1 MSARELPRPAGPHIV
16 GSDIFEIN
24 DSSRTS
30 HILSQERGRKIIIK
44 FWYPANPSAVHNCE
58 REQLWEQLRT
68 ESYMPGFAKLLL
80 RRAMKTETN
89 SYRRAPYA
97 ANFGTPRV
105 LIYNHGLISFA
116 SENTM
121 LMEHL
126 ASQGYTLV
134 SLQHKEQL
142 AEIQALKRK
151 QPEREKKEQALL
163 QKQIQAAKGNE
174 RAELSKR
181 YFEIASNTNRIVSA
195 RTADVEH
202 VVKSLKALLGLL
214 SAFGDIR
221 DPEIVGV
228 LGFSLGGAVATE
240 YSKQNTDIGCAVN
253 IDGGIYGKKLDLPIT
268 CPYLMLYSQQNSG
281 SNDRSLITSGNTWI
295 RNETIPDTKH
305 LNFHDIAS
313 IYPILRLLKVVGK
326 ADPADVLKRR
336 NQLIADVVSNVETV
350 GA

>member
-1 MSARELPRPAGPHIV
+1 MSTRELPRPAGPHIV
-16 GSDIFEIN
+16 GSDICEIN

-44 FWYPANPSAVHNCE
+44 FWYPTNPSAVHNYE
-58 REQLWEQLRT
+58 REQLWEQLRA
-68 ESYMPGFAKLLL
+68 ESNIPGFAKLLL
-80 RRAMKTETN
+80 RRAIKTETN

-97 ANFGTPRV
+97 ANFGRPRV
-105 LIYNHGLISFA
+105 LIYNHSFISFA
-116 SENTM
+116 SENTL

-126 ASQGYTLV
+126 ASQGYTVV

-142 AEIQALKRK
+142 AEFQALKTK
-151 QPEREKKEQALL
+151 QTEREKKEQDLL

-174 RAELSKR
+174 RAELSRR
-181 YFEIASNTNRIVSA
+181 YFEIASNTNHIVSA

-202 VVKSLKALLGLL
+202 VAISLKTLLGSL
-214 SAFGDIR
+214 STFGDVVE
-221 DPEIVGV
+221 PEILGV

-240 YSKQNTDIGCAVN
+240 YSKQNTNISFAVN
-253 IDGGIYGKKLDLPIT
+253 IDGGIYGKMLDLPIT

-336 NQLIADVVSNVETV
+336 NQLIADVVSNVDTV
-350 GA
+350 ST

>member
-1 MSARELPRPAGPHIV
+1 MSARKLPEPPGPHIV

-30 HILSQERGRKIIIK
+30 HILRQERGRKIIIK

-68 ESYMPGFAKLLL
+68 ESHIPGFAKLLL

-142 AEIQALKRK
+142 AEIQALKRN
-151 QPEREKKEQALL
+151 QPEREKKEQDLL

-181 YFEIASNTNRIVSA
+181 YFEIASNTNHIVSA

-214 SAFGDIR
+214 SAFGDVR
-221 DPEIVGV
+221 DPEILGV

-240 YSKQNTDIGCAVN
+240 YSKQNTEISCAVN
-253 IDGGIYGKKLDLPIT
+253 IDGGIYGEKLDLPIT

-281 SNDRSLITSGNTWI
+281 SNDRSLITGGNTWI
-295 RNETIPDTKH
+295 RSETIPDTKH

-326 ADPADVLKRR
+326 ANPVDVLKRR

>member
-1 MSARELPRPAGPHIV
+1 
-16 GSDIFEIN
+16 
-24 DSSRTS
+24 
-30 HILSQERGRKIIIK
+30 
-44 FWYPANPSAVHNCE
+44 
-58 REQLWEQLRT
+58 
-68 ESYMPGFAKLLL
+68 
-80 RRAMKTETN
+80 MKTETN

-97 ANFGTPRV
+97 ANFGTSRI

-126 ASQGYTLV
+126 ASQGYIVV

-142 AEIQALKRK
+142 AELQALKRK
-151 QPEREKKEQALL
+151 QPDSEKKEQDLL
-163 QKQIQAAKGNE
+163 QKQIQATKGNE
-174 RAELSKR
+174 RAELSRR

-202 VVKSLKALLGLL
+202 VAKSLQTLLGSL
-214 SAFGDIR
+214 SAFGDVR
-221 DPEIVGV
+221 DTKILGV

-240 YSKQNTDIGCAVN
+240 YSKQNTDISCAVN
-253 IDGGIYGKKLDLPIT
+253 IDGGIYGEKSEIPIT

-281 SNDRSLITSGNTWI
+281 SNDRSLITSGNEWI

-305 LNFHDIAS
+305 LNFHDVAS

-326 ADPADVLKRR
+326 ANPADVLKRR
-336 NQLIADVVSNVETV
+336 NKLIADVLSNIETV